1 MQNVVE
7 REKERVIARFL
18 FLLARDPGLDDF
30 LSGGGRKTSRFRTN
44 HRRERMKGNGTRF
57 AEIFL
62 EKYSRVENSSR
73 SFGEKYQ
80 LKNYLSIIDFT
91 MRPILVIPVQFIPIP
106 FLRARIPLSFLILRM
121 PEESRVQLPNR
132 SLSLSRPRIGKRR
145 ICDVRDLGVV
155 LAKAASNAEDISRR
169 SAIML
174 GRGSRW
180 RIDGSREL
188 GCWVK

>member
-7 REKERVIARFL
+7 RERVIARFL

-30 LSGGGRKTSRFRTN
+30 LSGGGGKTSCFRTN

-62 EKYSRVENSSR
+62 EEYSRVEDSSR
-73 SFGEKYQ
+73 GFGEKYQ

-91 MRPILVIPVQFIPIP
+91 MHPILVIPVQFIPIP

>member
-1 MQNVVE
+1 MQ
-7 REKERVIARFL
+7 
-18 FLLARDPGLDDF
+18 
-30 LSGGGRKTSRFRTN
+30 
-44 HRRERMKGNGTRF
+44 GNGTRF

-62 EKYSRVENSSR
+62 EEYSRVEDSSR
-73 SFGEKYQ
+73 GFGEKYQ

-91 MRPILVIPVQFIPIP
+91 LHPLLVISVQFIPIP

-132 SLSLSRPRIGKRR
+132 SFSLSRPRIGKRR